1 MTQFLVRHFD
11 RVLIML
17 GLSLLIIL
25 SLKTLDNL
33 ANLAAVE
40 APQELRLDGG
50 DLIALYTLNSGMN
63 KPAILNRFGDAL
75 IEFSGWNSYVTVDGV
90 TADLRRHA
98 FRTELDRERN
108 RAFLTWSSIPL
119 GHSRSDGRRVRKYQ
133 IEQLVTLNGP
143 TATVEYYVIPNEPV
157 QRVQLVLGLFKWYF
171 VDLKP
176 SGDRLSFLSTD
187 LNRQQA
193 EERSK
198 PRRLTP
204 TAVDLWR
211 SERYRTMSN
220 EHGPFGVEVLFVT
233 LSPKP
238 SEINRIARI
247 DVERAGEPR

>member
-1 MTQFLVRHFD
+1 V
-11 RVLIML
+11 L

-90 TADLRRHA
+90 TADLWSHA
-98 FRTELDRERN
+98 FNIELDRERN

-119 GHSRSDGRRVRKYQ
+119 RQSGPDGRRVRKYQ
-133 IEQLVTLNGP
+133 IEQVVTLNGP

-187 LNRQQA
+187 LSRQQA
-193 EERSK
+193 EDKIR

-204 TAVDLWR
+204 TEINSWR
-211 SERYRTMSN
+211 PDRYRIMSN
-220 EHGPFGVEVLFVT
+220 EHGPFEVEAAFVAN
-233 LSPKP
+233 SPKP
-238 SEINRIARI
+238 FERLLIARI
-247 DVERAGEPR
+247 YLKRTDEPPSK